1 MDTSKFSNFSIDYIL
16 GESSSRPHTHTA
28 EPPAAPQAL
37 RGDCGGV
44 NLLPSSGFSAQSLG
58 GAAVPP
64 LPAPCPGTYVYDRAP
79 YSTYNTFTCCGPVT
93 YYQTSFNLNY
103 CGTERWF
110 HSHPDCDR
118 DEAHCYQTG
127 QQRQRNRIRTVFT
140 ENQTRQ
146 LDQLFSITE
155 YPSVE
160 ARAEL
165 ARNTGLSEEIV
176 RVWFK
181 NRRARRKRQRPSS
194 DQSDQS
200 V

>member
-58 GAAVPP
+58 GAAV
-64 LPAPCPGTYVYDRAP
+64 AP
-79 YSTYNTFTCCGPVT
+79 YSTYNTFT
-93 YYQTSFNLNY
+93 Y
-103 CGTERWF
+103 
-110 HSHPDCDR
+110 CDR

>member
-16 GESSSRPHTHTA
+16 GENTRPHTHAA
-28 EPPAAPQAL
+28 ENPAAPQAL
-37 RGDCGGV
+37 RGDYGEM
-44 NLLPSSGFSAQSLG
+44 NLLPSSGFNAQTRG
-58 GAAVPP
+58 GAGMA
-64 LPAPCPGTYVYDRAP
+64 LPAPCPGIYDIAP
-79 YSTYNTFTCCGPVT
+79 YYNPFTCCGPVT
-93 YYQTSFNLNY
+93 YYQASFNVNY
-103 CGTERWF
+103 CGSERWF
-110 HSHPDCDR
+110 HSHPECDR
-118 DEAHCYQTG
+118 EEAQCYHSG

-140 ENQTRQ
+140 ENQTKQ

-181 NRRARRKRQRPSS
+181 NRRARRKRQKPSS
-194 DQSDQS
+194 DQSDL